1 MSLSPISMNLK
12 GDSEGKQYKLIS
24 PVVPKYSTSSYVS
37 TSSSINQYFNGLPSI
52 DVPKSESSNSG
63 GCSNFTVIERKKSS
77 RLDSSFMSRKRS
89 MKACLAEIESYAN
102 NNNEENELKY
112 QLRKLSPAVYR
123 IPKNSNADKKSI
135 ASNRIDLLGGA
146 FIKKLKIK

>member
-1 MSLSPISMNLK
+1 MSFPPISMNLK
-12 GDSEGKQYKLIS
+12 SDSEGKQYKLIS
-24 PVVPKYSTSSYVS
+24 PSLPKYSTSSCIS
-37 TSSSINQYFNGLPSI
+37 NSSSTNQYFNGLPSI

-63 GCSNFTVIERKKSS
+63 VCSNFTVIERRKSS

-89 MKACLAEIESYAN
+89 MKACLAEIESYTN
-102 NNNEENELKY
+102 NNKGDNELKY

-123 IPKNSNADKKSI
+123 IPKKNFSDKKSI

-146 FIKKLKIK
+146 FIKKKN